1 MSIIN
6 FRAYA
11 NPRTV
16 PTLVLVDLQQEY
28 IAESRALA
36 LAHAP
41 AALERCRVAL
51 DHARANG
58 FPVAFLRWIDNAPF
72 FNPNSRFARWIEGFE
87 PHGCDM
93 IFERNRPSCYA
104 SREFAEFMGRSGQ
117 PVVMAGFA
125 GETACLST
133 AIDAF
138 HRGHSFTY
146 LQDASASHRLDNTD
160 ADNAH
165 RAVGDIIRLY
175 GEVLDTRSWVNATQF
190 DKIRASE
197 VRAFND

>member
-11 NPRTV
+11 NPRIV
-16 PTLVLVDLQQEY
+16 PTLVLVDMQQEY
-28 IAESRALA
+28 IAAPRALA
-36 LAHAP
+36 LEDAP
-41 AALERCRVAL
+41 KALDAARQAL
-51 DHARANG
+51 DHARTNG
-58 FPVAFLRWIDNAPF
+58 FPVAFMRWIDNAPF

-104 SREFAEFMGRSGQ
+104 SREFTDMMGRSGQ
-117 PVVMAGFA
+117 PFVMAGFA

-138 HRGHSFTY
+138 HRGHSFTF
-146 LQDASASHRLDNTD
+146 LEDASASHALEHTSA
-160 ADNAH
+160 ADAH
-165 RAVGDIIRLY
+165 RAVADIVRLY
-175 GEVLDTRSWVNATQF
+175 GDVTDARSWIASTQSA
-190 DKIRASE
+190 K
-197 VRAFND
+197 VRVAQ

>member
-36 LAHAP
+36 LEGAP

-51 DHARANG
+51 EHARANG

-104 SREFAEFMGRSGQ
+104 SREFAEFMGRNGQ

-175 GEVLDTRSWVNATQF
+175 GEVLDTRSWVDATQF
-190 DKIRASE
+190 AQVRTSE
-197 VRAFND
+197 VRASND

>member
-1 MSIIN
+1 MSVIN

-28 IAESRALA
+28 IAAPRALA
-36 LAHAP
+36 IEDAP
-41 AALERCRVAL
+41 KALEQARAALA
-51 DHARANG
+51 HARANG
-58 FPVAFLRWIDNAPF
+58 FPVAFMRWIDNAPF
-72 FNPNSRFARWIEGFE
+72 FNPNSRFSRWIEGFE

-104 SREFAEFMGRSGQ
+104 SREFAEMMGRSGQ
-117 PVVMAGFA
+117 PFVMAGFA

-138 HRGHSFTY
+138 HRGHAFTF
-146 LQDASASHRLDNTD
+146 LEDASASHALEHT
-160 ADNAH
+160 AAPEAH
-165 RAVGDIIRLY
+165 RAVADIVRLY
-175 GEVLDTRSWVNATQF
+175 GDVTGTAAWITATQSA
-190 DKIRASE
+190 K
-197 VRAFND
+197 VRVSS